1 MAFTTGLIL
10 NTRDFGTAAANAAV
24 NISNEDTVNTAQI
37 VVQIFYT
44 LSTGVA
50 KTPLYFQTY
59 TVPPRFADIRTF
71 FISGVLAYE
80 VQIAVIAPQPNLV
93 VASVFGLDTFNNLV
107 PVHRVLQ
114 SELTPI
120 PSLGS

>member
-1 MAFTTGLIL
+1 MAFTTGMLI
-10 NTRDFGTAAANAAV
+10 NTKDFGTASANAAV
-24 NISNEDTVNTAQI
+24 IISNEDAVNTAQI
-37 VVQIFYT
+37 AVEIFYT

-50 KTPLYFQTY
+50 KTPLFFQTY
-59 TVPPRFADIRTF
+59 TVPPKFVDVRTF

-93 VASVFGLDTFNNLV
+93 VASVFGLDTFNNIV
-107 PVHRVLQ
+107 PAHRVLQ

-120 PSLGS
+120 PSLG